1 MKPNSSE
8 SPTKREPRVS
18 VKSRELKSASYVKV
32 TFGDVTV
39 AGNRPSAES
48 IQANIERSTDAL
60 ARIGKKLVKPGVKLS
75 KKKGIPR
82 FSVDEDDPTIFVR
95 VLDGH
100 VDRGRMV
107 NGEFEPIG

>member
-18 VKSRELKSASYVKV
+18 VKSRALKSASYVKV

-48 IQANIERSTDAL
+48 IQANVERSTDAL

-107 NGEFEPIG
+107 DGEFEPIG